1 MRIYL
6 DSMVWIYLLEG
17 NAQFGLAAQELLKKI
32 RARRHTLLSSNFLL
46 AEILVVPVQRNDTF
60 TIASY
65 QRLLLADAA
74 VEIVSFTA
82 ETAMHFAEL
91 RAIHRTPPADSIH
104 LALAASA
111 KADVFITVDNRLKK
125 LTIPGIGRIEDL
137 TFTLK

>member
-17 NAQFGLAAQELLKKI
+17 NSQFGIAAQELLKKI
-32 RARRHTLLSSNFLL
+32 RAGKHTLLTSNFLL
-46 AEILVVPVQRNDTF
+46 AEVLVMPVRRNDVF

-65 QRLLLADAA
+65 RRLLLADAA
-74 VEIVSFTA
+74 VEITPFTA

-91 RAIHRTPPADSIH
+91 RAVHRTAPADSIH

-111 KADVFITVDNRLKK
+111 KADVFITVDARLKK
-125 LTIPGIGRIEDL
+125 LTVPGIGCIEDL
-137 TFTLK
+137 TYTLK